1 MTINQYFRSNFN
13 GDGEQ
18 DLMESLIIETIQAGG
33 LDMEYVPREAIA
45 EDALF
50 GEDTSSA
57 FTVAYPIELYV
68 KSVDGFGGDGH
79 FLSKFGL
86 EIRDEMKFTLAKRRF
101 EEEVTATDSSLS
113 RPREGDLIHLTGE
126 IDHRRRLFEITYV
139 DETEVFYQLGK
150 LYTYELTCQVFEYSD
165 ETFDT
170 GVSTIDSLE
179 TDYSSAISIN
189 LDAGTGSY
197 TLGETVTQANSGWGA
212 EVISYD
218 SETDELVVINQSGEL
233 DTTENVV
240 GSSSGADW
248 SIAGIGDEYYN
259 ESQSDNST
267 IESESSSFVDFSE
280 DNPFSQ

>member
-1 MTINQYFRSNFN
+1 
-13 GDGEQ
+13 
-18 DLMESLIIETIQAGG
+18 MESLIIESIQARG
-33 LDMEYVPREAIA
+33 LDMDYVPREAVA
-45 EDALF
+45 EDSLF

-101 EEEVTATDSSLS
+101 DEEVTSADSTLT

-189 LDAGTGSY
+189 LGSGSGSY
-197 TLGETVTQANSGWGA
+197 TMGETVTQSNSGWSA

-218 SETDELVVINQSGEL
+218 AGAAELVAINQSGEI
-233 DTTENVV
+233 DPSENVV

-259 ESQSDNST
+259 EKQSDNNT
-267 IESESSSFVDFSE
+267 IESESSNFIDFSE
-280 DNPFSQ
+280 SNPFSQ